1 MITSFPSFLLDLKGA
16 EESFGKTLPNGKLE
30 ELVMTQPFIGQIA
43 MVAFDVVPDGWYLCD
58 GKLRNVTSGEN
69 DVLAAILAGKYNQP
83 GDPTQGVF
91 RVPDLRGRIPL
102 GTNPMPGNGS
112 PASGVSTYTLG
123 ETGGTEEVQ
132 ITEANLPEVQAKL
145 KATNADSNSTSPS
158 ESALLS
164 KPRSSIY
171 ATGATSFVEMDCIV
185 GIGSGNNI
193 PVNTRQPYLA
203 INFIIAYQGI
213 DPRT

>member
-1 MITSFPSFLLDLKGA
+1 MLTSFPSFLLDLKGA
-16 EESFGKTLPNGKLE
+16 EESFSETLPYGKLE
-30 ELVMTQPFIGQIA
+30 ELIMTEPFIGQIA
-43 MVAFDVVPDGWYLCD
+43 MVAFDFAPDGWFLC
-58 GKLRNVTSGEN
+58 NGECHPITTATQ
-69 DVLAAILAGKYNQP
+69 VLADIL
-83 GDPTQGVF
+83 QGSYGQCDENEF

-102 GTNPMPGNGS
+102 GINPMPGNSS

-132 ITEANLPEVQAKL
+132 LTEANLPEVQAKL
-145 KATNADSNSTSPS
+145 RATNADSNSTSPS

-185 GIGSGNNI
+185 GIGSGSNT
-193 PVNTRQPYLA
+193 PVNNRQPYLA

>member
-1 MITSFPSFLLDLKGA
+1 
-16 EESFGKTLPNGKLE
+16 
-30 ELVMTQPFIGQIA
+30 MTQPFIGQIA

-58 GKLRNVTSGEN
+58 GTLRNIISGEN

-83 GDPTQGVF
+83 GDPTQSVF

-102 GTNPMPGNGS
+102 GINPMPGNGS

-132 ITEANLPEVQAKL
+132 LTEANLPEVQAKL
-145 KATNADSNSTSPS
+145 RATNADSNSTSPS

-185 GIGSGNNI
+185 GIGSGSNT
-193 PVNTRQPYLA
+193 PVNNRQPYLA